1 MASANSLF
9 DASLDALGVILSDGL
24 HGARVGVTF

>member
-1 MASANSLF
+1 MASGNSLF
-9 DASLDALGVILSDGL
+9 DASLDAFGVSLSGGL